1 MPSTEKIALVAGA
14 SRPIGRG
21 IARMLQQEGFTLAL
35 PFLNDDWPKDTESL
49 RAEFNAAGSRHLVIP
64 CDLRSRENVASFVHE
79 IEKKFGALHV
89 LVNNIERGGMP
100 VVHGSYDLEVNRGQ
114 WDLEIATTLTAKQA
128 LFTRALPLLKK
139 AGGAS
144 VVTITSIAGMVGR
157 SGPASLLFSDG
168 YAAANRAV
176 SSLTET
182 WARMGAPGVRVNELR
197 VGIMAGRH
205 GEGTK
210 GWSLLTDAQK
220 KGLTDHILL
229 GRNGATQEIVDAVRF
244 LALTGGYITGAVL
257 RLDGGY
263 VLGGEKTA
271 ALPPGVLAE
280 ETEHGKK

>member
-1 MPSTEKIALVAGA
+1 MTSTEKIALVAGA

-21 IARMLQQEGFTLAL
+21 IARMLQQEGFTLVL
-35 PFLNDDWPKDTESL
+35 PFFDDWPKDTESL
-49 RAEFNAAGSRHLVIP
+49 CAEFSAVGSRHLVVP
-64 CDLRSRENVASFVHE
+64 CDLRNREHVAALAHE
-79 IEKKFGALHV
+79 IEKNFGELHV

-100 VVHGSYDLEVNRGQ
+100 VVHGSYDLEVNREQ

-128 LFTRALPLLKK
+128 LFSSTLPLLKK
-139 AGGAS
+139 AKGAS
-144 VVTITSIAGMVGR
+144 VVTITSIAGIVGR

-168 YAAANRAV
+168 YAAANRAI

-182 WARMGAPGVRVNELR
+182 WARMGAPDVRVNELM
-197 VGIMAGRH
+197 VGIMAHRH

-220 KGLTDHILL
+220 KALTDHILL
-229 GRNGATQEIVDAVRF
+229 GRSGAVQEIVDAVRF

-263 VLGGEKTA
+263 VLGGEKA
-271 ALPPGVLAE
+271 AMPPGVMAG
-280 ETEHGKK
+280 ETERRNK